1 MAKISLKVN
10 IAGRTYPLTVEEN
23 EQESVSAAVDTIN
36 SALDSLKKNYAVKD
50 PQDLI
55 AMTALQLIM
64 KQEAHQ
70 KSSDTSEEEAS
81 NNLGQ
86 IDKALEQLCQQIDEA
101 NHIS

>member
-23 EQESVSAAVDTIN
+23 EQESVSTAVDSIN
-36 SALDSLKKNYAVKD
+36 NAIDSLKKNYAVND

-64 KQEAHQ
+64 KKEAHQ
-70 KSSDTSEEEAS
+70 KSSVSSKEESS

-86 IDKALEQLCQQIDEA
+86 IDKALEELCQQIDDA
-101 NHIS
+101 NKIS